1 MSDSEFEKIQQRIL
15 KVANSSTLEKLILN
29 KKVNG
34 SIADILKSLD
44 EEQFNVLKSIYFDN
58 DTKNKSLNK
67 QIDMLDKKIKATF
80 VKILEFDDPS
90 INESLDSI
98 MSFED
103 NIVIDSVLLL
113 GGFVYAYKDD
123 NKIKYILPF
132 DLDIIYLD
140 NLRESI
146 TITEDDLEDDNTKLM
161 ALFLNFGLVPK
172 DLFKE
177 LNPTSGFSIKKIN
190 DREYFWYDSVPY
202 DNSYEEF
209 LDDINYV
216 KRTFESY
223 NSYTFI
229 LSTLFTDILGLLDNV
244 DIDSFYPFAITTL
257 LAREKGVNEII
268 NEFVSKYNL
277 NKDKEEELSIII
289 GEHYDYIRFWEK
301 GGMNNREEF
310 ALKLLIVK
318 KPKDKTLLSY
328 LKCLNE
334 DISNYLLK
342 DLNFKTMEKIRDLS
356 LRYLKLDLENEEYDM
371 EYLKNI
377 LNHENMEYDYDPSIT
392 EFICCKCCF
401 LYKEKNK
408 YKVLI
413 PNDVKEMIM
422 DYVYKYPKDETLTDD
437 DYVNLYVLYNGVIE
451 RQKLKELLKDNHNLD
466 YTLKEMDDTIEQIG
480 LKIVGDSYYIP
491 FLQEDLAEAKVIP
504 YKKLLNKYKVLSN
517 DDLKYFTIIDTLSLK
532 IDTLLDKLKIK
543 DYLLKEL
550 EASIIIL
557 ISINEPYI
565 PFLRYFFK
573 SNKIKIKESLFK
585 ELLSIIDIYKDDIP
599 VWIYNGYSMREF
611 SKLKQL

>member
-1 MSDSEFEKIQQRIL
+1 MRDNEFKKFQQNIL
-15 KVANSSTLEKLILN
+15 KIINNKTIEKLILN
-29 KKVNG
+29 KKVDG
-34 SIADILKSLD
+34 SLKDILKSLNK
-44 EEQFNVLKSIYFDN
+44 EQFNILKSIYLSDDLDN
-58 DTKNKSLNK
+58 NLNK
-67 QIDMLDKKIKATF
+67 QINMLEKKIKATF

-172 DLFKE
+172 YLFKE

-190 DREYFWYDSVPY
+190 NREYFWYDSVPY

-229 LSTLFTDILGLLDNV
+229 LSNLFTDILGLLDNV

-342 DLNFKTMEKIRDLS
+342 DLNFKT
-356 LRYLKLDLENEEYDM
+356 
-371 EYLKNI
+371 
-377 LNHENMEYDYDPSIT
+377 T
-392 EFICCKCCF
+392 
-401 LYKEKNK
+401 
-408 YKVLI
+408 
-413 PNDVKEMIM
+413 
-422 DYVYKYPKDETLTDD
+422 
-437 DYVNLYVLYNGVIE
+437 
-451 RQKLKELLKDNHNLD
+451 
-466 YTLKEMDDTIEQIG
+466 
-480 LKIVGDSYYIP
+480 
-491 FLQEDLAEAKVIP
+491 
-504 YKKLLNKYKVLSN
+504 
-517 DDLKYFTIIDTLSLK
+517 
-532 IDTLLDKLKIK
+532 
-543 DYLLKEL
+543 
-550 EASIIIL
+550 
-557 ISINEPYI
+557 
-565 PFLRYFFK
+565 
-573 SNKIKIKESLFK
+573 
-585 ELLSIIDIYKDDIP
+585 
-599 VWIYNGYSMREF
+599 
-611 SKLKQL
+611 

>member
-146 TITEDDLEDDNTKLM
+146 TITEDDLEDDNNKLM

-244 DIDSFYPFAITTL
+244 DIDSFYPFAITKQ
-257 LAREKGVNEII
+257 RV
-268 NEFVSKYNL
+268 
-277 NKDKEEELSIII
+277 
-289 GEHYDYIRFWEK
+289 
-301 GGMNNREEF
+301 
-310 ALKLLIVK
+310 
-318 KPKDKTLLSY
+318 
-328 LKCLNE
+328 
-334 DISNYLLK
+334 
-342 DLNFKTMEKIRDLS
+342 
-356 LRYLKLDLENEEYDM
+356 LR
-371 EYLKNI
+371 
-377 LNHENMEYDYDPSIT
+377 
-392 EFICCKCCF
+392 
-401 LYKEKNK
+401 
-408 YKVLI
+408 
-413 PNDVKEMIM
+413 
-422 DYVYKYPKDETLTDD
+422 
-437 DYVNLYVLYNGVIE
+437 
-451 RQKLKELLKDNHNLD
+451 
-466 YTLKEMDDTIEQIG
+466 
-480 LKIVGDSYYIP
+480 
-491 FLQEDLAEAKVIP
+491 
-504 YKKLLNKYKVLSN
+504 
-517 DDLKYFTIIDTLSLK
+517 
-532 IDTLLDKLKIK
+532 
-543 DYLLKEL
+543 
-550 EASIIIL
+550 
-557 ISINEPYI
+557 
-565 PFLRYFFK
+565 
-573 SNKIKIKESLFK
+573 
-585 ELLSIIDIYKDDIP
+585 
-599 VWIYNGYSMREF
+599 
-611 SKLKQL
+611 